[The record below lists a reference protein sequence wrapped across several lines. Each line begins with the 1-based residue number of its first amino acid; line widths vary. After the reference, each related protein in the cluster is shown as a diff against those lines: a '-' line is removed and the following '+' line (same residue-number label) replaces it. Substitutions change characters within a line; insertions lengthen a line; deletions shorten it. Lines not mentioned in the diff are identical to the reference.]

1 MESVT
6 RRTFLVGS
14 GALAATSL
22 LGACD
27 TAADTGGGK
36 SGAKALTWW
45 DHSPNLKSV
54 NQKIFA
60 EFEKKP
66 DGAKVQYTLQQTSK
80 MGQALQLAKQ
90 SRQLPDIT
98 TSAGLDGLPLSSL
111 VDGGW
116 FQPLQLDDEALARL
130 KPNLYDGFH
139 RINGKLYTFPLF
151 HARTHSTALWFNTEL
166 AQKAGL
172 DPAAPPRTFDDFRA
186 AARKMQDASG
196 GGNGWICNLGMTDRL
211 GAQVSDLAQSCG
223 FLGAGGQLFR
233 TGEYAYH
240 DPAFLTA
247 IEFLQSMAKDKLMA
261 PGSSTM
267 DDKEARARFA
277 TGRIGYYLDGP
288 WCAGVINETLKA
300 FSPKLGG
307 AGLLTAD
314 AGTKPAVYVAPTQGM
329 YHLTATA
336 KDPALASRLL
346 SLATTE
352 EYYVG
357 IAHGMARPPLDLKA
371 IEKADVLPAYKAV
384 VNSFQ
389 SEVFLGPQVLLR
401 NPAVSAVQAKSK
413 PITPGLGEIVQG
425 TFSGDVTN
433 LKAELTKLS
442 DAVNRQRDA
451 NITAAK
457 GAGAKV
463 ARDDFAFPDWTPRA
477 DYGPEKYK

>member
-1 MESVT
+1 M
-6 RRTFLVGS
+6 
-14 GALAATSL
+14 
-22 LGACD
+22 
-27 TAADTGGGK
+27 
-36 SGAKALTWW
+36 TWW
-45 DHSPNLKSV
+45 DHSPNLKPI
-54 NQKIFA
+54 NLKTFT
-60 EFEKKP
+60 EFEKRP

-90 SRQLPDIT
+90 SHQLPDIT
-98 TSAGLDGLPLSSL
+98 TAAGLDGLPLSSL
-111 VDGGW
+111 VEGGW
-116 FQPLQLDDEALARL
+116 FQPLQLESEALARL

-139 RINGKLYTFPLF
+139 RIDGKLYTFPLF
-151 HARTHSTALWFNTEL
+151 HTRTHSTALWFNTEL
-166 AQKAGL
+166 AEKAGL

-196 GGNGWICNLGMTDRL
+196 GGNGWICNLGMTPRL
-211 GAQVSDLAQSCG
+211 GAQVDDLAESCG

-233 TGEYAYH
+233 TGEFAYH

-261 PGSSTM
+261 PGSNTM

-307 AGLLTAD
+307 TGLLTPD
-314 AGTKPAVYVAPTQGM
+314 AGTKPAVYVPPTNGM
-329 YHLTATA
+329 YHITATA
-336 KDPALASRLL
+336 KDAALASKLL
-346 SLATTE
+346 SMATTE

-357 IAHGMARPPLDLKA
+357 IAKGMARPPLDLKA
-371 IEKADVLPAYKAV
+371 IDKAGVLPAYKAV
-384 VNSFQ
+384 VDSFQ
-389 SEVFLGPQVLLR
+389 TEAFLAPSRLLK

-425 TFSGDVTN
+425 VFSGDVTD
-433 LKAELTKLS
+433 LKAELIKLS
-442 DAVNRQRDA
+442 DAANKQQDA
-451 NITAAK
+451 NIAAATK
-457 GAGAKV
+457 AGAKV
-463 ARDDFAFPDWTPRA
+463 SRDDFVFPDWTPHV